1 LIAENT
7 VTIFSKSWC
16 PYCKASKNLFGSL
29 GVYEEGK
36 SIAESD
42 KKNTEL
48 ELAGIKYH
56 SVEYVDITPDE
67 VEYLLM

>member
-1 LIAENT
+1 LIADNA

-16 PYCKASKNLFGSL
+16 PYCKSAKGLFGSL

-36 SIAESD
+36 SISESE

-48 ELAGIKYH
+48 ELAGLRYK
-56 SVEYVDITPDE
+56 SVECVGLAHLANQNIY
-67 VEYLLM
+67 